1 MLALYTQGFISLVE
15 RNRPIKNIPSLNKV
29 TGDMFGSLKALPAD
43 PILGLLAKYREDSN
57 PHKIDL
63 GVGVYKNEAGHTAIL
78 DCVKAAEKYRNDHE
92 DTKVYIGPTGSPV
105 FNEEMSKLIFGHHKV
120 LLENRARTV
129 STPGGTGA
137 LRVAAEFIKSC
148 KAGATIWVSNPTW
161 ANHTGLFEAAGLTV
175 KTYPY
180 YDHENKTLDFDGML
194 AALKEVSSDD
204 AVLLHACC
212 HNPSGMDLNNEQ
224 WQQVVE
230 VAKDIGFLP
239 LIDMAYQGFGV
250 GLDEDAY
257 GLRLMAE
264 HAKEM
269 IVCSS
274 CSKNFGL
281 YRERIGACTIIGET
295 SAAVDVAQSVLLY
308 VIRVI
313 YSMPPAHGAAL
324 VETILSSDELRT
336 QWHVELKEM
345 RDRINGNRQLLVDK
359 LVENGVTRDF
369 SFITRQMGMFSFLGI
384 TPEQVQ
390 QLQDEYSIYM
400 VGSSRMSIAGIAN
413 SNVDYLAKSI
423 AKVL

>member
-1 MLALYTQGFISLVE
+1 
-15 RNRPIKNIPSLNKV
+15 
-29 TGDMFGSLKALPAD
+29 MFGSLKALPAD
-43 PILGLLAKYREDSN
+43 PILGLLAKYRKDNN
-57 PHKIDL
+57 PNKIDL
-63 GVGVYKNEAGHTAIL
+63 GVGVFKNEAGHTAVL
-78 DCVKAAEKYRNDHE
+78 DCVKKAEQHRTNTE
-92 DTKVYIGPTGSPV
+92 DSKVYIGPTGSPV
-105 FNEEMSKLIFGHHKV
+105 FNDVMAKLIFGAEHKV
-120 LLENRARTV
+120 LNENRARTI

-161 ANHTGLFEAAGLTV
+161 ANHTGLFQAAGLIV

-180 YDHENKTLDFDGML
+180 YDYENKSLDFDGML
-194 AALKEVSSDD
+194 NALKEVSSDD
-204 AVLLHACC
+204 VVLLHACC

-224 WQQVVE
+224 WKQVAE
-230 VAKDIGFLP
+230 VAKDVGFTP
-239 LIDMAYQGFGV
+239 LIDMAYQGFGA

-264 HAKEM
+264 TVKEM

-281 YRERIGACTIIGET
+281 YRERIGGCTIIGE
-295 SAAVDVAQSVLLY
+295 SSIAVDIANSVLLY
-308 VIRVI
+308 VVRVI
-313 YSMPPAHGAAL
+313 YSMPPAHGAAI
-324 VETILSSDELRT
+324 VETILSSDELRAE
-336 QWHVELKEM
+336 WHSELKGM
-345 RDRINGNRQLLVDK
+345 RDRINGNRQLIVDK

-369 SFITRQMGMFSFLGI
+369 SFISRQSGMFSFLGI